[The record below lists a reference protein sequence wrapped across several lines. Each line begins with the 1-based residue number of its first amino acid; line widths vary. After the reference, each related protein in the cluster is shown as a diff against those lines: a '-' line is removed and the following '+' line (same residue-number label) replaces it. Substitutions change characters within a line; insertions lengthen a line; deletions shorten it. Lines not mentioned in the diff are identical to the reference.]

1 MPRISMSI
9 RQHLSFRTISICG
22 LVASIGF
29 SATSLSAQ
37 SSGGCV
43 RLQNVQSVKQD
54 VNPIW
59 TKAIFGDWVADAEII
74 SAGEPPEM
82 SIAFATQPN
91 SQQHLSFKITSNET
105 ELVRHAGTGETKLA
119 VYTGAGPLP
128 WKVRIRRRGAYY
140 FFEVN
145 GAYLGFSFHPSG
157 DLDRS
162 SLTGSVVEPS
172 STRLGVQ
179 FLSDGKHEL
188 RDFRLQAVE
197 FGQRSEIPVIAPGPS
212 GSWDQAEAFPG
223 AIIKYKQTY
232 YLYLNGTDWTSKSLE
247 GGGHTRVGLATSE
260 DLIHWKVDP
269 NKIVLDLGPK
279 NAWDSTLVMV
289 NGATQTPAGKFAIT
303 YMGFNGKT
311 WSGIGLALADNPAG
325 PFTRYDENPVLRTVP
340 NSWETSIHEHTLYYD
355 GSRYVLFYTGFDGN
369 KGDRGGLAYS
379 NDLIHW
385 TKDSA
390 NPVFVDEGPNRWSSL
405 HLRPRSLLR
414 HKDYFY
420 LFYEGAG
427 MRPKFSEGE
436 GGVEVSNK
444 LVFDSVGLA
453 RSLDLH
459 HWEMFPLNPAIP
471 QTGERSFD
479 ALWTGWPHAVS
490 SPGGLSVFY
499 AGSDAWGFAK
509 KQGRVFAG
517 LIHFPYEDLENWGR
531 ITDANSCR

>member
-1 MPRISMSI
+1 V
-9 RQHLSFRTISICG
+9 LFRS
-22 LVASIGF
+22 
-29 SATSLSAQ
+29 
-37 SSGGCV
+37 
-43 RLQNVQSVKQD
+43 
-54 VNPIW
+54 
-59 TKAIFGDWVADAEII
+59 
-74 SAGEPPEM
+74 
-82 SIAFATQPN
+82 
-91 SQQHLSFKITSNET
+91 
-105 ELVRHAGTGETKLA
+105 
-119 VYTGAGPLP
+119 
-128 WKVRIRRRGAYY
+128 
-140 FFEVN
+140 
-145 GAYLGFSFHPSG
+145 
-157 DLDRS
+157 
-162 SLTGSVVEPS
+162 VEPS

-188 RDFRLQAVE
+188 RDFRLQAVT
-197 FGQRSEIPVIAPGPS
+197 FGQRSGTPVIAPGPS

-223 AIIKYKQTY
+223 AIVKYKRTY
-232 YLYLNGTDWTSKSLE
+232 YLYLNGTDWTSESLE

-260 DLIHWKVDP
+260 DLTHWKVDP

-289 NGATQTPAGKFAIT
+289 NGATQTLDGKFAIT

-311 WSGIGLALADNPAG
+311 WSGIGLALADDPAG
-325 PFTRYDENPVLRTVP
+325 PFTRYVENPVLRTVP
-340 NSWETSIHEHTLYYD
+340 DSWETSIHEHTLYYD
-355 GSRYVLFYTGFDGN
+355 GNRYVLFYTGFDGK

-385 TKDSA
+385 TKDSS

-405 HLRPRSLLR
+405 HLRPRSLFR
-414 HKDYFY
+414 HNDHFY

-427 MRPKFSEGE
+427 MRPKFSERE

-453 RSLDLH
+453 RSVDLH
-459 HWEMFPLNPAIP
+459 HWETFPMNPAIP

-490 SPGGLSVFY
+490 SPDGLSVFY

-517 LIHFPYEDLENWGR
+517 LIHFSYEELENWGR
-531 ITDANSCR
+531 ITNANTCR